1 MRRRRAEV
9 AALGAA
15 RFGYEA
21 SSFFD
26 TQGGPPR
33 VGQFFLLFDPAKF
46 AGDAFLPRVEALCAA
61 ILAEQGTRLPG
72 TRRLALR
79 AKAAADGLTIPDA
92 LHAELARRAAG

>member
-1 MRRRRAEV
+1 MRRWRTDA

-15 RFGYEA
+15 LFGYEA

-26 TQGGPPR
+26 TQGG
-33 VGQFFLLFDPAKF
+33 
-46 AGDAFLPRVEALCAA
+46 LPRVEALCAA

-72 TRRLALR
+72 ARRLALR
-79 AKAAADGLTIPDA
+79 AKAAAEGLAIPDP